1 MSCLMKNQRKE
12 ELKLKD
18 FIEKTRIIKIKI
30 NLVCNVVRNQV

>member
-1 MSCLMKNQRKE
+1 MKNQRKE

-18 FIEKTRIIKIKI
+18 FIEKTRIIKI

>member
-1 MSCLMKNQRKE
+1 MKNQRKE